1 VEKPSFGPSLAH
13 RNDSGI
19 PLAVFMVL
27 LRTLWLVLW
36 SVSPLNYRYRGSF
49 SPDARSASN
58 LLPERLSSG
67 VTFKHAASVKV
78 KNKSEVLMRRSAS
91 LRSCERRRSTTGF
104 SFGDGKIQ
112 SESVAESYWSL
123 PSHPPAGVDMR
134 TLQEWMGHNGLA
146 STMLYLKPNRSQAV
160 HDRVEGTFG

>member
-1 VEKPSFGPSLAH
+1 VEKPSFGPSLAY

-19 PLAVFMVL
+19 PLAGFMVL

-36 SVSPLNYRYRGSF
+36 SVSTLNYIYRGSF

-91 LRSCERRRSTTGF
+91 LRSGERRRATTGF
-104 SFGDGKIQ
+104 SFGT
-112 SESVAESYWSL
+112 A
-123 PSHPPAGVDMR
+123 R
-134 TLQEWMGHNGLA
+134 F
-146 STMLYLKPNRSQAV
+146 NRSRWLNPTGAYPPIPRQELICGLCKTRM
-160 HDRVEGTFG
+160 DGP